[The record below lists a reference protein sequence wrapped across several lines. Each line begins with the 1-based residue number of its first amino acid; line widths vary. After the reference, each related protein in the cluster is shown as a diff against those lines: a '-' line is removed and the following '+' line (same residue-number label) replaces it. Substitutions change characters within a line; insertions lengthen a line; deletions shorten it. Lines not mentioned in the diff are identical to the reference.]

1 MPPEKSSCSC
11 CIDQSSWGHMEHFIL
26 ERNLRCKHHATF
38 ISCWRQKGLI
48 SGSRG
53 PCCFFTLCLKSSP
66 FSDGHRQE
74 QSLHRTVKECCKP
87 GSPGKS
93 WLSKR
98 RERLPRPRPGHLER
112 ISCLN
117 WIQRMDSFLP
127 LFSLQIYF
135 KFILVVGCCF
145 EWTFHRELTQAV
157 KSIRVG
163 VTWHLLKG
171 IRESNMKQW
180 PNVLCKM
187 SHCQYEAFDTIF
199 IKANS
204 LYIYT
209 DLYTKGISYQWL
221 HPKLFILV
229 ITSRK

>member
-1 MPPEKSSCSC
+1 
-11 CIDQSSWGHMEHFIL
+11 
-26 ERNLRCKHHATF
+26 
-38 ISCWRQKGLI
+38 
-48 SGSRG
+48 
-53 PCCFFTLCLKSSP
+53 
-66 FSDGHRQE
+66 
-74 QSLHRTVKECCKP
+74 
-87 GSPGKS
+87 
-93 WLSKR
+93 
-98 RERLPRPRPGHLER
+98 
-112 ISCLN
+112 
-117 WIQRMDSFLP
+117 MDSLLP

-135 KFILVVGCCF
+135 KFILVVGRVF

-157 KSIRVG
+157 KSIRMG